1 MPRGRTP
8 QRPPRRTAAICCAA
22 VAALALAAYANT
34 LANGF
39 VWDDPIILQRQL
51 AIFDSAA
58 AVLVAP
64 RGIPQYS
71 VDYYRPLTIA
81 SYLVDRTVGA
91 RLAAQGS
98 SEAIAFH
105 LSVVLAHAITAALV
119 FLFALRLLGEE
130 PIAAALAAG
139 ALFAVHPIHTESVA
153 WMAGRADV
161 LATGF
166 CLAALLVHG
175 VSPVTWARSLAT
187 GLLVACAL
195 GAKEVGA
202 ATLLVLPL
210 QDWLLRSAPPSKQK
224 QRGVSTADWARSYA
238 GTGLALLVYL
248 ILRRASIGDVLVA
261 VPGQASPLSSL
272 DRIVGVIG
280 AYFTKLIWPIG
291 LNAYIDFVS
300 TSALALVLT
309 VIVLFAA
316 AAATVVSIRGRDRMP
331 AFCLIWILLTLA
343 PSLSIVWKIAE
354 APMAERY
361 LYLPSVGFCLLAG
374 WLMREAWR
382 RSVPSRRPALA
393 AAAAVLLATA
403 TFLTVQRNFVW
414 RTDVSLWQDATAKT
428 VSSAM
433 PLRSLAAAY
442 QREGN
447 EAEARHWF
455 EKALE
460 RRNNAQGQLIIHNNL
475 GTLAMSARDFA
486 GAEEHYRRALAV
498 GKSADASFNLA
509 LAILEKKK
517 WSADAIA
524 EAMPYLT
531 DAEQQSPY
539 DPDIQAVLG
548 KVHALQG
555 DNTAAI
561 RNLERSL
568 ELGVNPTSAEGVK
581 KLLAKLRSG
590 S

>member
-1 MPRGRTP
+1 MQRGRTAK
-8 QRPPRRTAAICCAA
+8 RPPRRTAAICCAA

-51 AIFDSAA
+51 AIFDSPAT
-58 AVLVAP
+58 VLIAP

-71 VDYYRPLTIA
+71 VDYYRPVTIA
-81 SYLVDRTVGA
+81 SYLLDRAVGA
-91 RLAAQGS
+91 RLAAHGS
-98 SEAIAFH
+98 SEAVAFH
-105 LSVVLAHAITAALV
+105 LSVVLAHVVTAALV
-119 FLFALRLLGEE
+119 FLLSLQLLGGE
-130 PIAAALAAG
+130 PLAGALVAG
-139 ALFAVHPIHTESVA
+139 ALFAAHPVHTESVA

-161 LATGF
+161 LATCF
-166 CLAALLVHG
+166 CLAALLVHTG
-175 VSPVTWARSLAT
+175 GAGTWLRSCAT
-187 GLLVACAL
+187 GILVAFAL

-210 QDWLLRSAPPSKQK
+210 YDVLLWPAAAKRNSAGDWGQA
-224 QRGVSTADWARSYA
+224 YA
-238 GTGLALLVYL
+238 GTGVALLVYL
-248 ILRRASIGDVLVA
+248 ILRRASIGDVLVT
-261 VPGQASPLSSL
+261 VPGQASAMSSL

-280 AYFTKLIWPIG
+280 AYLTKLVWPVG

-300 TSALALVLT
+300 TSALALVLP
-309 VIVLFAA
+309 VIVLLAA
-316 AAATVVSIRGRDRMP
+316 AAATVVSLRGRDRVP
-331 AFCLIWILLTLA
+331 AFCLIWIAITLA

-382 RSVPSRRPALA
+382 RSAPARRRALIAVTVLVLA
-393 AAAAVLLATA
+393 AT
-403 TFLTVQRNFVW
+403 TFLTVQRNLVW

-433 PLRSLAAAY
+433 PLRSLASAY
-442 QREGN
+442 QRDGN
-447 EAEARHWF
+447 QAEARRWF

-475 GTLAMSARDFA
+475 GTLAMSAGDYA
-486 GAEEHYRRALAV
+486 AAEEHYRRALAV

-517 WSADAIA
+517 WNAESIA
-524 EAMPYLT
+524 ESMPYLT
-531 DAEQQSPY
+531 GAEQQSPY

-548 KVHALQG
+548 KVYALRG
-555 DNTAAI
+555 ENAAAI
-561 RNLERSL
+561 KSLERSL
-568 ELGVNPTSAEGVK
+568 ELGLNPTSAEGAK
-581 KLLAKLRSG
+581 KLLAKLRGAS
-590 S
+590 

>member
-8 QRPPRRTAAICCAA
+8 VRPPRRTAAICCAA
-22 VAALALAAYANT
+22 VAALALAAYSNT

-39 VWDDPIILQRQL
+39 VWDDPIILERQL
-51 AIFDSAA
+51 AIFDSAS

-71 VDYYRPLTIA
+71 IDYYRPLTIA
-81 SYLVDRTVGA
+81 SYLLDRAVGA
-91 RLAAQGS
+91 RLAADGS
-98 SEAIAFH
+98 SQAVAFH
-105 LSVVLAHAITAALV
+105 LSVVLAHAVTAALV
-119 FLFALRLLGEE
+119 FVLAVQLLGGETV
-130 PIAAALAAG
+130 AGALVAG

-161 LATGF
+161 LATCF
-166 CLAALLVHG
+166 CLAALLVHAGGPITWLRSG
-175 VSPVTWARSLAT
+175 VA
-187 GLLVACAL
+187 GLFVACAL

-210 QDWLLRSAPPSKQK
+210 YDLLLRPAAAK
-224 QRGVSTADWARSYA
+224 RNAAADWARSYA
-238 GTGLALLVYL
+238 GTGVAVVLYL
-248 ILRRASIGDVLVA
+248 ILRSASIGDVLVT
-261 VPGQASPLSSL
+261 VPGQASALSSL
-272 DRIVGVIG
+272 DRIIGVIG
-280 AYFTKLIWPIG
+280 AYFVKLVWPIG

-300 TSALALVLT
+300 TGALALALT
-309 VIVLFAA
+309 VVVLLAA
-316 AAATVVSIRGRDRMP
+316 AAATVASLRGRDRVP

-361 LYLPSVGFCLLAG
+361 LYLPSVGFCLLVG

-382 RSVPSRRPALA
+382 SLPAWRTVLA
-393 AAAAVLLATA
+393 AAAAVILAAA
-403 TFLTVQRNFVW
+403 TLLTVQRNLVW
-414 RTDVSLWQDATAKT
+414 RNDVSLWQDATAKT

-433 PLRSLAAAY
+433 PLRSLASAY
-442 QREGN
+442 QRQGN
-447 EAEARHWF
+447 AAEARRWF

-460 RRNNAQGQLIIHNNL
+460 RRNSAQGQLIIHNNL

-486 GAEEHYRRALAV
+486 GAEAHYRRALAA

-509 LAILEKKK
+509 LAILEKNKY
-517 WSADAIA
+517 SAEAIA
-524 EAMPYLT
+524 EAMPYLAG
-531 DAEQQSPY
+531 AEQQSPY
-539 DPDIQAVLG
+539 DPDVQAVLG
-548 KVHALQG
+548 KVRALQG
-555 DNTAAI
+555 DNAAAI
-561 RNLERSL
+561 ENLERSL
-568 ELGVNPTSAEGVK
+568 ELGINPTSAEGVR